1 MDCYLVGLLLLT
13 ERDLPESENVCFGR
27 RDFKIW
33 RQGVKHEL
41 ELMKCER
48 LKLLLMMF
56 WSLLVWLQEGWTCY
70 GGTMWSSV
78 SWLPTMGAVY
88 FSAWCC
94 WSLCACSS
102 MHYFWSTLGC
112 GIINCSRFL
121 LNCFLPLIWHIEI
134 CISSSADICLVFIL
148 PFMTFLIWATV
159 CTSTEKKEIY
169 M

>member
-70 GGTMWSSV
+70 GRTMWSHV
-78 SWLPTMGAVY
+78 SWGPTMGAVI

-102 MHYFWSTLGC
+102 MHYFVEHTRLWDNKLFK
-112 GIINCSRFL
+112 IFV
-121 LNCFLPLIWHIEI
+121 NCFIPVIWHIEI
-134 CISSSADICLVFIL
+134 CISSSADVWLVFIL
-148 PFMTFLIWATV
+148 TIMTFLIWAIV
-159 CTSTEKKEIY
+159 CTSTVSI
-169 M
+169 